1 MSKPV
6 TIGATVRFLNAIGG
20 GRVARITKDT
30 AWVEDEDGFEIPTPL
45 SECVVVEAG
54 DTFMPK
60 YKPPTFVHTRE
71 VEHRDTPADEPRHR
85 LKVEDFED
93 LGLKSEPEEERPT
106 RLPHTFLP
114 AKGDFAA
121 CLAIVPQDIKRLGS
135 CDWDWYLV
143 NDSEYSCYYVVSRW
157 DGKAWRLIHRGEL
170 YPDQDIRL
178 GTIGSR
184 ELNDYERLNVQ
195 LIAFAENPGI
205 FKEQH
210 SSQLELDTP
219 RLLRLNSY
227 VDNDYYEDKAYILP
241 LDEELKPASPTEDWA
256 SLTQRLEQHI
266 ASTSPRRE
274 QYKAQPKTQ
283 GTDEPIVVDLH
294 IDELL
299 DTTAGMSPADILS
312 YQIGVFNKT
321 MTEHLGQSGRK
332 LIFIHGKGDGILRRK
347 LLEELRYRYKHCT
360 SQDASFQQYSYGATQ
375 ITIGK
380 KK

>member
-71 VEHRDTPADEPRHR
+71 VEHRDTPDNEPRHR
-85 LKVEDFED
+85 LRVEDFED
-93 LGLKSEPEEERPT
+93 LGLELEPKDEQPS

-121 CLAIVPQDIKRLGS
+121 CLAFVPQDIKRLGS

-157 DGKAWRLIHRGEL
+157 DGKAWSLIHRGEL
-170 YPDQDIRL
+170 YPDQDIHL

-205 FKEQH
+205 FKEQR
-210 SSQLELDTP
+210 SAVLDLDTP

-227 VDNDYYEDKAYILP
+227 VDNDYYEDKAYILS
-241 LDEELKPASPTEDWA
+241 LDGEVKLAPQNEDWA
-256 SLTQRLEQHI
+256 RVAQRLEEHI
-266 ASTSPRRE
+266 ARQSPHRVKHST
-274 QYKAQPKTQ
+274 QPKPQ
-283 GTDEPIVVDLH
+283 ATDEPIVVDLH

-299 DTTAGMSPADILS
+299 DTTAGMSAADILS
-312 YQIGVFNKT
+312 YQIGVFNKV
-321 MTEHLGQSGRK
+321 MNEYLGQTGRK
-332 LIFIHGKGDGILRRK
+332 LVFVHGKGDGVLRKK
-347 LLEELRYRYKHCT
+347 LLAELKYRYKHCT

-375 ITIGK
+375 ITIGNK
-380 KK
+380 K